1 MNITAS
7 IVTRG
12 LSLNVLY
19 ENGSNI
25 NKTLTAFLLRN
36 GNYIHMI
43 NDSNPSYVHVPI
55 NHFNF

>member
-36 GNYIHMI
+36 GNYINMI